1 MTKEG
6 FTKLTGL
13 KPTDEE
19 FEIINGL
26 CTVLTE
32 ASRVFHGSMIKEYL
46 EGMAKELG
54 EGAVEPI
61 SEGDFCVMYG
71 KGEDRNFSM
80 IVGLIYMNLLVLP
93 QRRSNDSFKSLEREI
108 SVTQR
113 MLERDYKLSLDDRRL
128 LLEKAKA
135 AAKNI
140 TKKD

>member
-32 ASRVFHGSMIKEYL
+32 ASRAFHGSMTKEYL

-71 KGEDRNFSM
+71 NGEDKNFSM

-108 SVTQR
+108 LVTRR

-128 LLEKAKA
+128 LLEKAKT

>member
-32 ASRVFHGSMIKEYL
+32 ASRVFHGSMTKEDL

-71 KGEDRNFSM
+71 NGEDINFSM
-80 IVGLIYMNLLVLP
+80 IVRLIYMNLLVLP
-93 QRRSNDSFKSLEREI
+93 QRRSNDSFKSLEREMD
-108 SVTQR
+108 VTHR
-113 MLERDYKLSLDDRRL
+113 MLGRGYKLSLDDRRL

>member
-32 ASRVFHGSMIKEYL
+32 ASRAFHGSMTKENL

-71 KGEDRNFSM
+71 NGEDKNFST
-80 IVGLIYMNLLVLP
+80 IVGLIYMNLLVLS
-93 QRRSNDSFKSLEREI
+93 QRRSNDSVKSLEREI
-108 SVTQR
+108 LVAQR
-113 MLERDYKLSLDDRRL
+113 MLERDDKLSLDDRRL